1 MKKMSFIFL
10 LLIPVLLFAQGQ
22 VQEDNRGYYHE
33 KDYSFNV
40 KSGDLLRVD
49 TSSGD
54 LIVDVGNN
62 SKALVK
68 VVKRIHFNRLES
80 RWIDDFT
87 KKDAEDEFKSVEVE
101 VTKEGNA
108 VVIEDK
114 VSWGGSELV
123 SVDFIVTIP
132 KNFNIEFWSSSGDIR
147 INDDITGNIDL
158 KASSGDLS
166 GRKITGEIKFSLSS
180 GDIKLSELEGKLD
193 GNTSSGDI
201 DIRVLKGD
209 IYAHTSSGDIEIREL
224 NAERGNISTSSG
236 DVDISKMSGN
246 VSMKTSSGDVTIDR
260 AEGPVSVR
268 CSSGDIKIDE
278 ISGDLE
284 LNTSSGDVDIK
295 GAGGNVDI
303 STSSGYAR
311 VDLINPQA
319 KRDRVSIRSRSG
331 EISLSVP
338 SGINADV
345 DARIRLSSRDN
356 YDRYEISSDFPL
368 DISENRRYLNGR
380 GKINKGGFLITLETS
395 NDNIFILKK

>member
-1 MKKMSFIFL
+1 MKKISIIL
-10 LLIPVLLFAQGQ
+10 LILIPVFIFSQI
-22 VQEDNRGYYHE
+22 QEDNRGFYSE
-33 KDYSFNV
+33 KEHSFDV

-54 LIVDVGNN
+54 LIVDIGSS
-62 SKALVK
+62 SKAVVK

-87 KKDAEDEFKSVEVE
+87 KKDAEEEFKSIEVE

-123 SVDFIVTIP
+123 NVDFIVTIP

-147 INDDITGNIDL
+147 INDDIIGNIDL

-166 GRKITGEIKFSLSS
+166 GRKVTGEIKFSLSS
-180 GDIKLSELEGKLD
+180 GDIKLSELDGKLD

-201 DIRVLKGD
+201 DIRVLNGD

-224 NAERGNISTSSG
+224 KAARGNISTSSG
-236 DVDISKMSGN
+236 DVDITEMSGN
-246 VSMKTSSGDVTIDR
+246 ISMKTSSGDVTIDK
-260 AEGPVSVR
+260 ADGPVSVR
-268 CSSGDIKIDE
+268 CSSGDVKIDE
-278 ISGDLE
+278 VTGDLE
-284 LNTSSGDVDIK
+284 LNTSSGDVDVR
-295 GAGGNVDI
+295 GAGGSVDI

-311 VDLINPQA
+311 VDLINAGA
-319 KRDRVSIRSRSG
+319 KRNRVSIRSRSG
-331 EISLSVP
+331 EISLGVP
-338 SGINADV
+338 AGINADI
-345 DARIRLSSRDN
+345 DARIRLSSRDY
-356 YDRYEISSDFPL
+356 YDRYEISSDFPI
-368 DISENRRYLNGR
+368 DISESRRYLTGK
-380 GKINKGGFLITLETS
+380 GKINNGGILITLETS